1 MTLDPRLQRATTSEP
16 GIGGARHGGFTLIE
30 LMVVVAIV
38 AILVSIALPSYQES
52 VRKGRRG
59 QAKADLVDVA
69 QQAERYRTVNSTY
82 GGFTL
87 TNTNSPATGDVAY
100 VLAMNVAEGGA
111 TFTATATPVAGTAQ
125 ADDRCG
131 VLTINQAG
139 SRWHASGN
147 DTECGFGLTGTGPEP

>member
-1 MTLDPRLQRATTSEP
+1 MTPGRVAASRL
-16 GIGGARHGGFTLIE
+16 GGFTLIE
-30 LMVVVAIV
+30 LMIVVAVV

-52 VRKGRRG
+52 VRKARRG

-87 TNTNSPATGDVAY
+87 ITTNSPATGTPSY
-100 VLAMNVAEGGA
+100 VLALDVPEGGA

-125 ADDRCG
+125 ATDRCG

-139 SRWHASGN
+139 SRWHATGN
-147 DTECGFGLTGTGPEP
+147 DTECGFGLTGP